1 LLKHLSGAK
10 LAKEDQ
16 NKKKDPWACIDGA
29 TQGKNQHGY
38 WYLHES
44 KKPWQPM
51 HANTMPLATID
62 IGDACE
68 YLFLGCWN
76 EL

>member
-1 LLKHLSGAK
+1 LF
-10 LAKEDQ
+10 
-16 NKKKDPWACIDGA
+16 
-29 TQGKNQHGY
+29 
-38 WYLHES
+38 
-44 KKPWQPM
+44 
-51 HANTMPLATID
+51 TMPLTTIY